1 VAQNRCRDH
10 HLATFLRHSAAVGV
24 LTVGASARAIPQV
37 TARRRVAVAVP
48 YVVGL
53 LFAAAYAT
61 LSLARLHRLET
72 RSWDVAI
79 FEQAIRGYASLGWPI
94 VDVKGPGYNLLGDH
108 FSPLLAVFA
117 PFYRLFPGPGT
128 LLIGQA
134 LLIGLSVAVITRTA
148 VRHLGAAAG
157 LAVGVAYGLSWGIQS
172 AVNFDFHE
180 VCLAVP
186 LLALAG
192 EAYLERRW
200 GRVAVWAALLLLVK
214 EDMGVTVAALGVCL
228 LVAGARRWGAALFI
242 GGAVAFAVTVFVVV
256 PAFNPDGTYDY
267 WAKFGS
273 EDGGT
278 PLLERL
284 LSLPVQMVTPA
295 TKLETVLLAL
305 AVTGAIALWSPF
317 ALLALPTLG
326 WRFLGDNPYYWGTD
340 WHYSLT
346 LMPILFVALVDG
358 VVRARR
364 SRWPWLRSYAG
375 HVPAVALAVALVLCL
390 QFPLRDLLRPETYAE
405 SPRAEAAAEVLSL
418 VPAGASVETDIG
430 LMTQLAGD
438 RTVYWIGNDNAGV
451 TPDYVLID
459 TAAGWSVAPRNAGRL
474 AEQRHPGARYREVFD
489 SDGYLL
495 AQRVE

>member
-1 VAQNRCRDH
+1 M
-10 HLATFLRHSAAVGV
+10 RHSAGAGV
-24 LTVGASARAIPQV
+24 LRVEAPARIRASAG
-37 TARRRVAVAVP
+37 TRRRAAAAVP
-48 YVVGL
+48 YAVGL

-61 LSLARLHRLET
+61 LSLARLHRLAT
-72 RSWDVAI
+72 RSWDIAI
-79 FEQAIRGYASLGWPI
+79 FEQAIRGYAGLGAPI
-94 VDVKGPGYNLLGDH
+94 VDIKGPGYNLLGDH
-108 FSPLLAVFA
+108 FSPLLVVFA
-117 PFYRLFPGPGT
+117 PFYRLFPGPTT
-128 LLIGQA
+128 LLVGQA
-134 LLIGLSVAVITRTA
+134 LLIGLSVAVVARMA

-157 LAVGVAYGLSWGIQS
+157 LAVAVAYGLSWGIQS

-192 EAYLERRW
+192 EAYLDRRW
-200 GRVAVWAALLLLVK
+200 SRVAMWAGLLLLVK

-228 LVAGARRWGAALFI
+228 LISGARRWGAALVI
-242 GGAVAFAVTVFVVV
+242 GGALAFVVTVFVLI

-278 PLLERL
+278 PMLERL

-295 TKLETVLLAL
+295 VKLETVLLAL
-305 AVTGAIALWSPF
+305 AVTGGIALRSPF
-317 ALLALPTLG
+317 VLLAIPTLG

-346 LMPILFVALVDG
+346 LMPILFVALIDG

-364 SRWPWLRSYAG
+364 GGWRWLRTYAA
-375 HVPAVALAVALVLCL
+375 HVPAVATAVALVLCL
-390 QFPLRDLLRPETYAE
+390 QFPLRDLARPETYAE
-405 SPRAEAAAEVLSL
+405 SPRADAAAEVLSL
-418 VPAGASVETDIG
+418 VPPGASVETDIG
-430 LMTQLAGD
+430 LMTQLAAE

-459 TAAGWSVAPRNAGRL
+459 TGSGWSALPRNAARL
-474 AEQRHPGARYREVFD
+474 AEQRHPEARYREVFN

-495 AQRVE
+495 AQRVG